1 MLSLQL
7 RLLTLALAAWTRLLS
22 TSSLGGEDVA
32 SARARSMRY
41 LPLAGGVAGVGLG
54 AFYYKQV
61 TDDSGEG
68 ATLGAFRAK
77 TVGLGPVLSYIRKL
91 DGADLLVEFKWLHE
105 NDTQKR
111 LKGDTYFL
119 KAMLKF

>member
-1 MLSLQL
+1 MLFRSGTQL
-7 RLLTLALAAWTRLLS
+7 HIDGTFAQH
-22 TSSLGGEDVA
+22 
-32 SARARSMRY
+32 
-41 LPLAGGVAGVGLG
+41 LPLAGGVAGLGLG

-77 TVGLGPVLSYIRKL
+77 TVGLGPVISYIRKL
-91 DGADLLVEFKWLHE
+91 EGADLMVEFKWLQE
-105 NDTQKR
+105 NDTAKR
-111 LKGDTYFL
+111 LQVDTYFL